1 MATTFNPRITPEMV
15 EVLARCTGLPLPA
28 EEVGGAI
35 AIIQN
40 VVDVL
45 GEVDVATLRDVEPAY
60 IQPMRREGGRRR
72 A

>member
-1 MATTFNPRITPEMV
+1 MASTSKPKITPELA
-15 EVLARCTGLPLPA
+15 EALARCAGLTLPT

-60 IQPMRREGGRRR
+60 IQPMRREGRRRR